1 MDRTQLFVR
10 DYNKFP
16 STVHKA
22 VKKPV
27 AIKKTLL
34 SSIDDP
40 TVTQVVPSAVEK
52 RIERNKRK
60 YGRRIDQ
67 FVKILEN
74 TDYIPNGSTK
84 SYHTFI
90 LDMYKALIRGRKI
103 TPKMESAITNIVKKY
118 AKWLKVEK
126 DPKSRQKKY
135 DFIEESVSKIH
146 MIKRLLNR
154 AGYTDIYKSRSEYFL
169 HSVENQ
175 VVKKGR
181 LSVKQ
186 RKALNS
192 MYKRF
197 DKKVKNKEKVE
208 KRVSKELK
216 KMKKSEKKA

>member
-1 MDRTQLFVR
+1 MR

-16 STVHKA
+16 PTVHTA
-22 VKKPV
+22 VKKQV

-40 TVTQVVPSAVEK
+40 TVIQVVPSAVEK
-52 RIERNKRK
+52 RIDRNKKK

-67 FVKILEN
+67 FQKILEN
-74 TDYIPNGSTK
+74 TDYIPNGSTN
-84 SYHTFI
+84 SYHIFI
-90 LDMYKALIRGRKI
+90 LDMYKALFRGRKI
-103 TPKMESAITNIVKKY
+103 TPKMEMAITNIVKKY
-118 AKWLKVEK
+118 TKWLKREK

-197 DKKVKNKEKVE
+197 EKRIEKHEKVE
-208 KRVSKELK
+208 KKIEI
-216 KMKKSEKKA
+216 MKKDMNFPGYVNEN